1 MGIHE
6 RGVMGRVE
14 VRVTPRSSRN
24 QIVIEGNVIK
34 VYVTAAPTDGEANKA
49 VCALIAKKLG
59 IAPSKVDVIGGLSSR
74 NKVLQIEGL
83 EPEVILQRLA
93 NSEKA

>member
-1 MGIHE
+1 
-6 RGVMGRVE
+6 MGRIE

-49 VCALIAKKLG
+49 VCALIAKKLR
-59 IAPSKVDVIGGLSSR
+59 IALSKVDVIGGLTSR
-74 NKVLQIEGL
+74 NKVFQIEGL

-93 NSEKA
+93 NSERT

>member
-1 MGIHE
+1 
-6 RGVMGRVE
+6 MGRIE
-14 VRVTPRSSRN
+14 IRVTPRSSRN
-24 QIVIEGNVIK
+24 QIVVDGNVTK

-59 IAPSKVDVIGGLSSR
+59 IAPSKIDVVGGLTSR
-74 NKVLQIEGL
+74 NKVLQVEDL

>member
-1 MGIHE
+1 
-6 RGVMGRVE
+6 MGRIE

-24 QIVIEGNVIK
+24 QIVVDGNVIK

-59 IAPSKVDVIGGLSSR
+59 IAPSKVDVVSGLTSR
-74 NKVLQIEGL
+74 NKVLEIEGL
-83 EPEVILQRLA
+83 EPESIHQRLA
-93 NSEKA
+93 NSEKT